1 MLEPVSVRRHP
12 SFASF
17 VVAACVRGLLRP
29 LTEVLPANR
38 GGLAVLDRVL
48 RAALV
53 ASAPRRTVRVEEVDT
68 RFGGDRVRGDWIIAP
83 EVDPD
88 DPPILY
94 LHGGAFSMCSPKTH
108 RGLLGELS
116 ATSGRPV
123 FAVRYRL
130 APQHPYP
137 AAADDAL
144 TAYRWLIDDDRHRS
158 GRTIAVAGDSA
169 GGQLAVATSLGV
181 RARQLPIPDAMLLMS
196 PVLDLTCQLALARE
210 ARRRDPFASARSAAR
225 TLGLYIAGADPTD
238 PRVSVLDADLAGMPP
253 TLIQVGGREMLLDD
267 SRQLA
272 DRMRAA
278 ESATQLQVWRGQVH
292 VFQAMFRVL
301 PEARDALRLSGA
313 FLARRP
319 EDSTC

>member
-1 MLEPVSVRRHP
+1 MLEPVSAPRDP
-12 SFASF
+12 SLASFA
-17 VVAACVRGLLRP
+17 VAASLRGLLRP
-29 LTEVLPANR
+29 LTLVLPANR
-38 GGLAVLDRVL
+38 GGIAVLDRVL

-53 ASAPRRTVRVEEVDT
+53 ASAPRRGIRVEQVDT
-68 RFGGDRVRGDWIIAP
+68 RLDGDRVRGDWIIAP
-83 EVDPD
+83 GVDPD

-94 LHGGAFSMCSPKTH
+94 VHGGAFSMCSPKTH

-144 TAYRWLIDDDRHRS
+144 TAYRWLIDDNGHRS
-158 GRTIAVAGDSA
+158 SRTVAVAGDSA
-169 GGQLAVATSLGV
+169 GGQLAVATSLGA
-181 RARQLPIPDAMLLMS
+181 RAHRLPMPDAMLLMS
-196 PVLDLTCQLALARE
+196 PVLDLTCRLALARE
-210 ARRRDPFASARSAAR
+210 ARRRDPFASARSAVRA
-225 TLGLYIAGADPTD
+225 LALYTAGADPSD

-267 SRQLA
+267 ARQLA
-272 DRMRAA
+272 DRMQAA
-278 ESATQLQVWRGQVH
+278 GSATQLQVWRGQVH

-313 FLARRP
+313 FLARTP
-319 EDSTC
+319 EDSTR

>member
-1 MLEPVSVRRHP
+1 M
-12 SFASF
+12 
-17 VVAACVRGLLRP
+17 AACVRGLLRP

-181 RARQLPIPDAMLLMS
+181 RARQLPIPDAMLLLS

-210 ARRRDPFASARSAAR
+210 ARRRARLRAR
-225 TLGLYIAGADPTD
+225 
-238 PRVSVLDADLAGMPP
+238 LDS
-253 TLIQVGGREMLLDD
+253 T
-267 SRQLA
+267 
-272 DRMRAA
+272 
-278 ESATQLQVWRGQVH
+278 
-292 VFQAMFRVL
+292 L
-301 PEARDALRLSGA
+301 PELTLPIHGSASLTQTLPGC
-313 FLARRP
+313 RRH
-319 EDSTC
+319 